1 MDNKLEI
8 KSQEAYNQIRN
19 VLITAQVKVT
29 AAVNS
34 AMVQA
39 YQEIGE
45 QIFLAYGENDRA
57 EYGKGLIKFYWKN

>member
-39 YQEIGE
+39 Y
-45 QIFLAYGENDRA
+45 
-57 EYGKGLIKFYWKN
+57 